1 MIKIKLDK
9 TIDCPR
15 AQVVA
20 LLLHHQQLGRFFNAK
35 FSQTRDALPGE
46 PLGGRGAIRQITM
59 RGQCFFEEITHAT
72 QRKISYRI
80 IGQGP
85 VSNHRGDIVFSD
97 QGEATHI
104 DYTITCS
111 APWWQPN
118 FLVGAV
124 IKRDIANGLTKLARY
139 CDER

>member
-9 TIDCPR
+9 TIGCPR
-15 AQVVA
+15 DQLVA
-20 LLLHHQQLGRFFNAK
+20 IMLQHQQLNRFFNAK
-35 FSQTRDALPGE
+35 FFQTRDAHPSE

-59 RGQCFFEEITHAT
+59 RGQCFFEEIIQAT
-72 QRKISYRI
+72 DSKISYRI

-85 VSNHRGDIVFSD
+85 VSNHQGDIVFSD
-97 QGEATHI
+97 KGDATHI
-104 DYTITCS
+104 DYTISCN
-111 APWWQPN
+111 APWWQPD
-118 FLVGAV
+118 FLVGAL